1 MDNCVPTAGN
11 VSLAAVYFA
20 FDVHRL
26 GFHAPE
32 GCRKHSLLMSRSGGG
47 GEAEVE
53 RGRRYAAVESRLEPA
68 SPREDKLSPVP
79 FARYTDA
86 NREFADSRDGIKY
99 LLIALAFFGMLY
111 VCGKALGTI

>member
-1 MDNCVPTAGN
+1 LKEADVMRLL
-11 VSLAAVYFA
+11 SLAWSR
-20 FDVHRL
+20 HR
-26 GFHAPE
+26 
-32 GCRKHSLLMSRSGGG
+32 R
-47 GEAEVE
+47 E
-53 RGRRYAAVESRLEPA
+53 RTNFP
-68 SPREDKLSPVP
+68 PVP